1 MLAVPL
7 GHSTILFLDLSNS
20 YHVQWGIVESL
31 YAKKDANGSKSC
43 NFPLSF
49 TSACF
54 NIVGVQK
61 ETTQRNTLAFT
72 IDSVSQFTA
81 TMFNEASATNHTV
94 DVFYQAI
101 GS

>member
-20 YHVQWGIVESL
+20 YYIQWGIVESL
-31 YAKKDANGSKSC
+31 YAKKEDNGSKQC
-43 NFPLSF
+43 NFPISF
-49 TSACF
+49 AHACF

-61 ETTQRNTLAFT
+61 ENTQRNTLAFT
-72 IDSVSQFTA
+72 IDSISQFTA
-81 TMFNEASATNHTV
+81 KMYNEASGTNHTT

-101 GS
+101 GY